1 MVENDASLFP
11 QDINE
16 LGEPRATQNRIIREN
31 QKTTTH
37 REAQSEVRPIWFY
50 FTEKPRS
57 TNAKH
62 QDGYRKRIWCSAVET
77 ASDHEW
83 PFKRDE
89 KVFTRIYYLHR
100 ARRDTDVDNLSKP
113 ILDAISRKTNPA
125 ASPSILEDDNNVV
138 WRLAVKI
145 NLTEDQYE
153 LPGDPVKVAE
163 LIEDET
169 LQDIVVVEVGYVTSS
184 IKITVGGG
192 IES

>member
-1 MVENDASLFP
+1 
-11 QDINE
+11 
-16 LGEPRATQNRIIREN
+16 
-31 QKTTTH
+31 
-37 REAQSEVRPIWFY
+37 
-50 FTEKPRS
+50 
-57 TNAKH
+57 
-62 QDGYRKRIWCSAVET
+62 VET